1 MVIVKLN
8 LIELFKH
15 SLILISI
22 VRYFKLMIL
31 WVEQAIVL
39 FVRLKHQMKNACFF
53 VPPLH
58 KLWKK
63 VKHSWG
69 KMVSVSFIN
78 IFDTLWLQLCLITVS
93 KQLILLDR
101 KWKVVDTKNVLR
113 FMKHERIIIHDYRTN
128 DASAFIQIVKSS
140 LKPKSKQTIAL
151 LIYM

>member
-1 MVIVKLN
+1 
-8 LIELFKH
+8 
-15 SLILISI
+15 
-22 VRYFKLMIL
+22 
-31 WVEQAIVL
+31 
-39 FVRLKHQMKNACFF
+39 
-53 VPPLH
+53 
-58 KLWKK
+58 
-63 VKHSWG
+63 
-69 KMVSVSFIN
+69 MVSVSFIN

-113 FMKHERIIIHDYRTN
+113 FMTHERIIIHDYRTN